1 MCKIYDLKIVHFIG
15 HLKFVICCQGLEPG
29 KTYRNDAACRTF
41 TKFIASTAK
50 QQLSDAI
57 SDTDFISITSDG
69 STDSSRTEQEIV
81 FVRFVQ
87 RGQVRT
93 EFAGIVSPKSPN
105 AVGIY
110 DAILRGLEGV
120 NISQEVLKDKLVGL
134 GCDGASVMTGRIG
147 GVAALFR
154 KLQPSLTVIHCLAH
168 RLELAYKDAVMSIK
182 LYDSTLVLLLG
193 TYYFYYNSPKQR
205 ENLRNSFESLGR
217 IPVMPTRVGG
227 TRWVGHMLL
236 AVETF
241 IKGYEAIYNQMEDC
255 INQKAKV
262 KCAII

>member
-1 MCKIYDLKIVHFIG
+1 M
-15 HLKFVICCQGLEPG
+15 
-29 KTYRNDAACRTF
+29 
-41 TKFIASTAK
+41 
-50 QQLSDAI
+50 QLSDAI
-57 SDTDFISITSDG
+57 SDTKFISITSDG

-87 RGQVRT
+87 KGQVQT
-93 EFAGIVSPKSPN
+93 KFAGIVSPKSPN

-110 DAILRGLEGV
+110 DAILRGLEEM
-120 NISQEVLKDKLVGL
+120 NISQDVLKDKLVGL
-134 GCDGASVMTGRIG
+134 GSDGASVMTGRIG

-168 RLELAYKDAVMSIK
+168 RLELAYKGAVQSIK
-182 LYDSTLVLLLG
+182 MHESTLVLLLRA
-193 TYYFYYNSPKQR
+193 YYFYHNSPKQR

-217 IPVMPTRVGG
+217 ITVMPTRVGG

-241 IKGYEAIYNQMEDC
+241 LRGYEAIYNQMEDC
-255 INQKAKV
+255 INQKNKV
-262 KCAII
+262 KSLITQK